1 MASTIPASKTQSRT
15 VFQMGLAA
23 AKQLVVGVSGFASNS
38 KRKLRRW
45 TGCYGSRDH
54 EPVIHLQNDMT
65 MMFMNNGGVYEAD
78 NGEPSMLLSGDQRRG
93 PLWQKNILMGGKC
106 QLPDFSGVI
115 LYDSDGLVVPPAK
128 NSLPLL
134 TWK

>member
-1 MASTIPASKTQSRT
+1 MDPTVQPSRT
-15 VFQMGLAA
+15 KPLTAFKMGLASA
-23 AKQLVVGVSGFASNS
+23 SFRLVSLASRS

-45 TGCYGSRDH
+45 TACYGSGNY

-65 MMFMNNGGVYEAD
+65 MNNGGIYEPYD
-78 NGEPSMLLSGDQRRG
+78 GEPSMLLSGDQRRA

-115 LYDSDGLVVPPAK
+115 LYDADGQVVPPAK

>member
-1 MASTIPASKTQSRT
+1 MGSTVPPFRTQPLT
-15 VFQMGLAA
+15 VLKMGLAA
-23 AKQLVVGVSGFASNS
+23 AKVRLVGFTSHS
-38 KRKLRRW
+38 KRKFRRW
-45 TGCYGSRDH
+45 AACYGSRDY
-54 EPVIHLQNDMT
+54 EPVIHLQNDM
-65 MMFMNNGGVYEAD
+65 MMMNNDGVYEPY
-78 NGEPSMLLSGDQRRG
+78 NGEPSIILSGDQRKG

-115 LYDSDGLVVPPAK
+115 LYDADGQVVPPAK

>member
-1 MASTIPASKTQSRT
+1 MAQTVPSSRT
-15 VFQMGLAA
+15 KRLTVFKMGLASA
-23 AKQLVVGVSGFASNS
+23 SVRLVSLASHS
-38 KRKLRRW
+38 KRKLCRW
-45 TGCYGSRDH
+45 VTCYGSRDY

-65 MMFMNNGGVYEAD
+65 MMNNGDVYD
-78 NGEPSMLLSGDQRRG
+78 PHNGDPSMLLSGDQRRG

-115 LYDSDGLVVPPAK
+115 LYDADGKVVPPAK
-128 NSLPLL
+128 NSLPLF

>member
-1 MASTIPASKTQSRT
+1 MAHTIPPPSKKQPHT
-15 VFQMGLAA
+15 VLSLAA
-23 AKQLVVGVSGFASNS
+23 AKNLLDGFSVFASRS

-45 TGCYGSRDH
+45 TSCYGSRDH

-65 MMFMNNGGVYEAD
+65 MMMMNNGSVYD
-78 NGEPSMLLSGDQRRG
+78 PYNGEPSMLLSGDQRRG

-115 LYDSDGLVVPPAK
+115 LYDSEGLVVPPAK

>member
-1 MASTIPASKTQSRT
+1 QTQTVPPSRT
-15 VFQMGLAA
+15 KPLTVFKMGLASA
-23 AKQLVVGVSGFASNS
+23 SFRLVSLVSHS
-38 KRKLRRW
+38 KRKLRRCRW
-45 TGCYGSRDH
+45 VACYGSRDY

-65 MMFMNNGGVYEAD
+65 MMNNGDVYD
-78 NGEPSMLLSGDQRRG
+78 PYNGDPSMLLSGDQRRG

-115 LYDSDGLVVPPAK
+115 LYDADGQVVPPAK

>member
-1 MASTIPASKTQSRT
+1 MASPIPPSKTQSQT
-15 VFQMGLAA
+15 VFEMGLAA
-23 AKQLVVGVSGFASNS
+23 AKHLLVGVSGFASHS

-45 TGCYGSRDH
+45 TACYGSRDH

-65 MMFMNNGGVYEAD
+65 MMIMNNELD

>member
-1 MASTIPASKTQSRT
+1 MASTVPASKTQSHT

-23 AKQLVVGVSGFASNS
+23 AKQLVSGVSAFASHS

-45 TGCYGSRDH
+45 TACYGYRDH

-65 MMFMNNGGVYEAD
+65 MMIGGVYEPD

-115 LYDSDGLVVPPAK
+115 LYDSEGLVVPPAK

>member
-1 MASTIPASKTQSRT
+1 MANTTPPPQTQPHTFLQKSLSTAS
-15 VFQMGLAA
+15 
-23 AKQLVVGVSGFASNS
+23 LVKVRFSGFASRS
-38 KRKLRRW
+38 KRKLSRW
-45 TGCYGSRDH
+45 AGCYGYH
-54 EPVIHLQNDMT
+54 EPVIHLQNDSMA
-65 MMFMNNGGVYEAD
+65 MMNGSVYEPYNDEEA
-78 NGEPSMLLSGDQRRG
+78 SMMLSGDQRRGG

>member
-1 MASTIPASKTQSRT
+1 MAQTVPPSRT
-15 VFQMGLAA
+15 KPLTVFKMGLA
-23 AKQLVVGVSGFASNS
+23 SASVRLASLASHS
-38 KRKLRRW
+38 KRNIRRW
-45 TGCYGSRDH
+45 AACYGSRDH

-65 MMFMNNGGVYEAD
+65 MMMMNNGGVYDPYNSEP
-78 NGEPSMLLSGDQRRG
+78 PSMLLSGDQRRG

-115 LYDSDGLVVPPAK
+115 LYDADGQVVHPAN

>member
-1 MASTIPASKTQSRT
+1 MS
-15 VFQMGLAA
+15 LAA
-23 AKQLVVGVSGFASNS
+23 ASLLLVGLSVFMCAS

-45 TGCYGSRDH
+45 AACYGSGDH

-65 MMFMNNGGVYEAD
+65 MMMMNNGGVYD
-78 NGEPSMLLSGDQRRG
+78 PYNGEPSMLLSGDQRRG

-115 LYDSDGLVVPPAK
+115 LYDSDGHVVPPAK

>member
-1 MASTIPASKTQSRT
+1 MKPLT
-15 VFQMGLAA
+15 VFKMGLASA
-23 AKQLVVGVSGFASNS
+23 SIRLVSLASHS
-38 KRKLRRW
+38 KRKLCRW
-45 TGCYGSRDH
+45 AACYGSRDY

-65 MMFMNNGGVYEAD
+65 MMMMNNDGVYEPY
-78 NGEPSMLLSGDQRRG
+78 NNEPSMLLSGEQRRG

-115 LYDSDGLVVPPAK
+115 LYDADGQVVPPAK

>member
-1 MASTIPASKTQSRT
+1 
-15 VFQMGLAA
+15 MGLAA
-23 AKQLVVGVSGFASNS
+23 AGLLLVGLSGFASHS
-38 KRKLRRW
+38 KRKFRGLAA
-45 TGCYGSRDH
+45 CYGSRDH

-65 MMFMNNGGVYEAD
+65 MMMMNNGGVYEPY
-78 NGEPSMLLSGDQRRG
+78 NGEPSMQLSGDQRRG

-115 LYDSDGLVVPPAK
+115 LYDADGLVVPPAK

>member
-1 MASTIPASKTQSRT
+1 MDPTVPPSRT
-15 VFQMGLAA
+15 KPLTVFKMGLA
-23 AKQLVVGVSGFASNS
+23 SASIRLASLASRS
-38 KRKLRRW
+38 KRKLFRW
-45 TGCYGSRDH
+45 TACYGSGY
-54 EPVIHLQNDMT
+54 EPVIHLQNDRT
-65 MMFMNNGGVYEAD
+65 VMMMMNNGGIYEP
-78 NGEPSMLLSGDQRRG
+78 NEGEPSMLLSGDQRRG

-115 LYDSDGLVVPPAK
+115 LYDADGQVVPPAK

>member
-1 MASTIPASKTQSRT
+1 MAQTVPPSRT
-15 VFQMGLAA
+15 KPLTIFKMGLASA
-23 AKQLVVGVSGFASNS
+23 SVRLVNLASHS

-45 TGCYGSRDH
+45 AACYGSRDY
-54 EPVIHLQNDMT
+54 EPVIYLQNDMT
-65 MMFMNNGGVYEAD
+65 MMNNGGVYEY
-78 NGEPSMLLSGDQRRG
+78 NGDPSMLLSGDQRRG

-115 LYDSDGLVVPPAK
+115 LYDADGQVVPPAK

>member
-1 MASTIPASKTQSRT
+1 MASTVPKFRTQPLT
-15 VFQMGLAA
+15 VLKMGLAA
-23 AKQLVVGVSGFASNS
+23 ARIRFVGFTSHS
-38 KRKLRRW
+38 KRKLRRLAA
-45 TGCYGSRDH
+45 CYGSGDH
-54 EPVIHLQNDMT
+54 EPVIHLQNDM
-65 MMFMNNGGVYEAD
+65 MMMNGGVYEPY
-78 NGEPSMLLSGDQRRG
+78 NSEPSIMLSGDQRRG

-115 LYDSDGLVVPPAK
+115 LYDADGQVVPPAK